1 MNHHRG
7 LQSLLCFSYFLIIHL
22 SDMVDAFTLF
32 AAKILNQLHPEE
44 SYSHLASATRGPY
57 ANTNIMG

>member
-1 MNHHRG
+1 
-7 LQSLLCFSYFLIIHL
+7 
-22 SDMVDAFTLF
+22 MVDAFTLF